1 MKTRK
6 ILALLAAA
14 LIAPGAAA
22 EKLVIATVNNGDMVR
37 MQTLTD
43 DFTQK
48 NPHIKRKCMMPLR
61 RIELR
66 LPVFVKPSRAK
77 RVCQRSNKRRILAPT
92 CFATQAD
99 TINFRRVVNRPGEFI
114 NLPPGRLIGH
124 RQTFR
129 RKQIA
134 PIHHHRTFAIKRRGI
149 KFAVFG

>member
-48 NPHIKRKCMMPLR
+48 NPD
-61 RIELR
+61 IELEWVTLEETVLR
-66 LPVFVKPSRAK
+66 QKVTQDIAAKGGQFDILTIGTYEVPLWADKNWLLPLDNMPPSWD
-77 RVCQRSNKRRILAPT
+77 VDDFLAPIRDGLSKNGKLY
-92 CFATQAD
+92 A
-99 TINFRRVVNRPGEFI
+99 RRFMAKV
-114 NLPPGRLIGH
+114 L
-124 RQTFR
+124 
-129 RKQIA
+129 
-134 PIHHHRTFAIKRRGI
+134 
-149 KFAVFG
+149 